1 MKIGIIGCGWA
12 FDIYMA
18 SWAEGRGLEIAGV
31 SDSDPA
37 RLDVVCR
44 HYGLRRYE
52 NNAALLADTGVAIVV
67 NLTPPSSHYR
77 VTKSALEAG
86 KHVYSEKPLATDL
99 EQARELF
106 ALAEAN
112 GLYLC
117 CAPSN
122 VLGDS
127 AQTMWKAVEDGA
139 VGDVR
144 IVYAELDGSPLRLQ
158 RPETWRSKTGA
169 PFPWAHELEMGCTW
183 EHAGYYLSL
192 MCAMFGPVKSVTAF
206 SKRTV
211 PDKMDPPLD
220 PSDTPDFSVACLD
233 FHSGIVG
240 RLTCSIGPPWDHR
253 FRVIGDKGMLA
264 TDTYRHYRCP
274 VRLVGFTR
282 LPMKGFQMASVRGN
296 TLLQRLFGV
305 NGRRLDL
312 AGIAPPPPPPP
323 PPRAVVEHPHMAR
336 QAEGTRARMA
346 GQDARRGRTGRR
358 GPRRA
363 TPLPAARFHLPRHRI
378 DPRDPSRRRARQN
391 PCSGIALRPSNLAG
405 ADAPECA
412 RLPGGSAPAAS
423 GASPRMRDRG
433 TARHARVPFGNEPDF
448 SAVI

>member
-67 NLTPPSSHYR
+67 NLTPPPSHYR

-86 KHVYSEKPLATDL
+86 KHVYSEKPLTTNL

-158 RPETWRSKTGA
+158 RPETWRSQTGA

-253 FRVIGDKGMLA
+253 FRVIGDKGMIA

-312 AGIAPPPPPPP
+312 AGNSPARPERWWNI
-323 PPRAVVEHPHMAR
+323 RTWRDRLREHEQGWQDKMLGVVELA
-336 QAEGTRARMA
+336 
-346 GQDARRGRTGRR
+346 DAVRDGRR
-358 GPRRA
+358 PYPPHDFTCHVTELTLAIQAAGVRGGTHVPESHFA
-363 TPLPAARFHLPRHRI
+363 PLTLPEWT
-378 DPRDPSRRRARQN
+378 RRRAPDYRAAVR
-391 PCSGIALRPSNLAG
+391 PPLLERLIRVCATAMRRAMRGRRSGTSRTS
-405 ADAPECA
+405 A
-412 RLPGGSAPAAS
+412 R
-423 GASPRMRDRG
+423 
-433 TARHARVPFGNEPDF
+433 
-448 SAVI
+448 